1 MNPNNRESKSVAIIG
16 AGISGLSCATRLQA
30 LGYEVDLFEKSYGP
44 SGRMSTR
51 HGDGW
56 SADHG
61 AQYFTARDPV
71 FIEEVHSWMKHDV
84 AKIWHPHIEVFE
96 LGQWHQSQ
104 SKETRYVGYPGMSSP
119 GKHLAQILNIHYE
132 QTIEAIKYQHHQ
144 WHLSSKESGEHTKR
158 FDWITLALPAPQTR
172 ALAKVLHKDIDTITS
187 NTNMKACWTVMARF
201 QVKPPVSFDAAF
213 INQQIIS
220 WMSRNNS
227 KPGRSGIES
236 WTIHANPQW
245 SEEFIELPKEEAT
258 ALILKCAKMLGFDC
272 QNAEISTHKWRYASG
287 FTSPI
292 AGSYIYPDLKLSI
305 CGDWLNGGR
314 VEGAWMSGYQL
325 ANQISLLSKVL
336 RSDA

>member
-1 MNPNNRESKSVAIIG
+1 VLIINPSNKEGKRVAIIG
-16 AGISGLSCATRLQA
+16 AGIAGLSCATRLQA
-30 LGYEVDLFEKSYGP
+30 LGYEVDLFEKSHGP

-61 AQYFTARDPV
+61 AQYFTARDPL
-71 FIEEVHSWMKHDV
+71 FIKEVHSWLKHDV
-84 AKIWHPHIEVFE
+84 ARIWHPHIEVFE
-96 LGQWHQSQ
+96 SGQWHQSQ
-104 SKETRYVGYPGMSSP
+104 SIETRFVGYPSMNSP
-119 GKHLAQILNIHYE
+119 GKHLAQSLNIHYE
-132 QTIEAIKYQHHQ
+132 QTIEAIKYQHNQ

-158 FDWITLALPAPQTR
+158 FDWISLALPAPQTR
-172 ALAKVLHKDIDTITS
+172 ILAKVLLKDIDTITS
-187 NTNMKACWTVMARF
+187 NANMKACWTVMVRF

-258 ALILKCAKMLGFDC
+258 ALILKCANTLGLDC

-287 FTSPI
+287 FASPI
-292 AGSYIYPDLKLSI
+292 PGSYMHPELKLSI

-314 VEGAWMSGYQL
+314 VEGAWTSGYQL
-325 ANQISLLSKVL
+325 ANQISLL
-336 RSDA
+336 

>member
-1 MNPNNRESKSVAIIG
+1 
-16 AGISGLSCATRLQA
+16 
-30 LGYEVDLFEKSYGP
+30 
-44 SGRMSTR
+44 
-51 HGDGW
+51 
-56 SADHG
+56 
-61 AQYFTARDPV
+61 
-71 FIEEVHSWMKHDV
+71 
-84 AKIWHPHIEVFE
+84 
-96 LGQWHQSQ
+96 
-104 SKETRYVGYPGMSSP
+104 
-119 GKHLAQILNIHYE
+119 
-132 QTIEAIKYQHHQ
+132 
-144 WHLSSKESGEHTKR
+144 
-158 FDWITLALPAPQTR
+158 
-172 ALAKVLHKDIDTITS
+172 
-187 NTNMKACWTVMARF
+187 
-201 QVKPPVSFDAAF
+201 
-213 INQQIIS
+213 
-220 WMSRNNS
+220 MSRNNS